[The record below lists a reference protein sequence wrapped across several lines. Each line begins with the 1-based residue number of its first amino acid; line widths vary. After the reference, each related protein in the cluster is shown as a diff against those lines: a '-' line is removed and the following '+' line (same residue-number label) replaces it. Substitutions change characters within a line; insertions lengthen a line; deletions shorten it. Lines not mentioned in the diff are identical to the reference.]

1 MWWEYLI
8 VALLVAAA
16 AGWSVRFVARAWR
29 GQGGCGCGCGRSA
42 CELAVKSEY
51 ACPKAVG
58 AEGSS
63 GPCSGSDACP
73 GSGPGDTRNHGA
85 EGTPS
90 T

>member
-29 GQGGCGCGCGRSA
+29 GQGDCGCGRSA
-42 CELAVKSEY
+42 CGPAVVNEY

-58 AEGSS
+58 AAGSS
-63 GPCSGSDACP
+63 CPHSGSEACP
-73 GSGPGDTRNHGA
+73 ESGPDDTLSRRA